1 MISIV
6 CLRNV
11 KDMSSNIVDLEQSR
25 SRFSSNSNSE
35 RCEVKPADDELTAVE
50 TLELVRT
57 FALIKDQSRRRDALD
72 YLKKISADI
81 PAE

>member
-1 MISIV
+1 
-6 CLRNV
+6 
-11 KDMSSNIVDLEQSR
+11 MSSNIVDLDQSR
-25 SRFSSNSNSE
+25 SRFNGKTEFE
-35 RCEVKPADDELTAVE
+35 RCDIKPADDELTAVE

-57 FALIKDQSRRRDALD
+57 FSLIKDQSRRRAALD